1 MLLAKYYMHVYVN
14 PDLFHLAG
22 ATASD
27 PCRRR
32 GVKKIWLDSSSTAV
46 VTLLGDNHD
55 AGHRHTAAAGT
66 PAAGVPP
73 DGVRFRRMQL
83 SGPSRGG

>member
-27 PCRRR
+27 PCQHEHAGRCSMFSA
-32 GVKKIWLDSSSTAV
+32 I
-46 VTLLGDNHD
+46 HD
-55 AGHRHTAAAGT
+55 LAEKR
-66 PAAGVPP
+66 
-73 DGVRFRRMQL
+73 
-83 SGPSRGG
+83 